1 MDKFTYLRYLLDKP
15 VKKVIAGF
23 SLTEAN
29 YEAAVDLL
37 KQRFAKPVVIK
48 RSHINELMNLQPVY
62 KEHDLDRL
70 RHFYDMAETHFRGLD
85 SMMVDE
91 TTYSCVVVPLL
102 LDKLP
107 EAVRLSMLRAVKGA
121 EDLSLS
127 CFLEVL
133 RNELEVRESPVSIL
147 KPNLAGSPGMQT
159 MSASGEGKYWVRT
172 SSALHS
178 VAKDH

>member
-1 MDKFTYLRYLLDKP
+1 
-15 VKKVIAGF
+15 
-23 SLTEAN
+23 
-29 YEAAVDLL
+29 
-37 KQRFAKPVVIK
+37 
-48 RSHINELMNLQPVY
+48 
-62 KEHDLDRL
+62 
-70 RHFYDMAETHFRGLD
+70 
-85 SMMVDE
+85 MMVDE

-102 LDKLP
+102 FDKLP
-107 EAVRLSMLRAVKGA
+107 EAVRLSMLRAVKGT

-133 RNELEVRESPVSIL
+133 RNELEVRESHVSIL

-159 MSASGEGKYWVRT
+159 MSASGEGKDWVRT